1 MPATS
6 TRRWPMM
13 FLPRLKVDDVARADR
28 PAPAPVGAR
37 RALKAPPKARRR
49 IERDIRKRCI
59 DLGDRHQV
67 RPRQAQ
73 RRSGRG
79 VVGHLTGRLRS
90 SVHHR
95 GACRA
100 RRMAAAPSQGPVRSA
115 SGRASLGGAHDS
127 ARGRRRDGGG
137 RGGLSR
143 SYSTGLSCLSPMAAA
158 EREGAQRR
166 SSHPEP
172 GK

>member
-1 MPATS
+1 
-6 TRRWPMM
+6 MM

-79 VVGHLTGRLRS
+79 VVGHRTSRLRS

-127 ARGRRRDGGG
+127 ARGRRSDGGVGGACRG
-137 RGGLSR
+137 RIARDFHVCRPWLQRNVRERSADRVILSLGNDSQLPR
-143 SYSTGLSCLSPMAAA
+143 
-158 EREGAQRR
+158 
-166 SSHPEP
+166 
-172 GK
+172 